1 MDLKRADHPKDEA
14 RPAVSLHRASPTAA
28 HRPDES
34 LHMALVERVLIE
46 VGQSTTVNQ
55 VQLVVLVIAGLS
67 TVDEQVTVKD
77 DLSMVR
83 VQKADEKVDGRRD
96 LHMVDLVT
104 VDLAVNRVIDRVFLV
119 EKVGLFD
126 QKAKAN
132 RIDVKL
138 L

>member
-1 MDLKRADHPKDEA
+1 MA
-14 RPAVSLHRASPTAA
+14 RVKQA
-28 HRPDES
+28 
-34 LHMALVERVLIE
+34 LIE
-46 VGQSTTVNQ
+46 VGQSAAVNQ
-55 VQLVVLVIAGLS
+55 VQLVVLIIAGLS

-77 DLSMVR
+77 ALSMVR
-83 VQKADEKVDGRRD
+83 AQKADEKVDVRRD
-96 LHMVDLVT
+96 LVTVDLVT

>member
-1 MDLKRADHPKDEA
+1 
-14 RPAVSLHRASPTAA
+14 
-28 HRPDES
+28 
-34 LHMALVERVLIE
+34 MALVERVLIE
-46 VGQSTTVNQ
+46 VGQSTAVNQ
-55 VQLVVLVIAGLS
+55 VQLVVLIIAGLS

-77 DLSMVR
+77 ALSMVR
-83 VQKADEKVDGRRD
+83 AQKADEKVDGRRD

-104 VDLAVNRVIDRVFLV
+104 VDLAVNRVIARVLHV

-126 QKAKAN
+126 QKTKAN

>member
-1 MDLKRADHPKDEA
+1 
-14 RPAVSLHRASPTAA
+14 
-28 HRPDES
+28 
-34 LHMALVERVLIE
+34 MALVERVLIE
-46 VGQSTTVNQ
+46 VGQSTAVNQ
-55 VQLVVLVIAGLS
+55 VQLVVLIIAGLS
-67 TVDEQVTVKD
+67 TVDEKVTVKD
-77 DLSMVR
+77 DLSIVR
-83 VQKADEKVDGRRD
+83 AQKADEKVDGRRD

-104 VDLAVNRVIDRVFLV
+104 VDLAVNRVIARVLHV

>member
-1 MDLKRADHPKDEA
+1 MA
-14 RPAVSLHRASPTAA
+14 RVKQA
-28 HRPDES
+28 
-34 LHMALVERVLIE
+34 LIE
-46 VGQSTTVNQ
+46 VGQSAAVNQ
-55 VQLVVLVIAGLS
+55 VQLVVLIIAGLS

-77 DLSMVR
+77 ALSMVR
-83 VQKADEKVDGRRD
+83 AQKADEKVDVRRD
-96 LHMVDLVT
+96 LVTVDLVT
-104 VDLAVNRVIDRVFLV
+104 VDLAVNRVIARVLLV

>member
-1 MDLKRADHPKDEA
+1 
-14 RPAVSLHRASPTAA
+14 
-28 HRPDES
+28 
-34 LHMALVERVLIE
+34 MALVERVLIE
-46 VGQSTTVNQ
+46 VGQSTAVNQ

-83 VQKADEKVDGRRD
+83 AQKADEKVDGRRD
-96 LHMVDLVT
+96 IHMVDLVTVDLVTVDLVTVDLVT

>member
-1 MDLKRADHPKDEA
+1 
-14 RPAVSLHRASPTAA
+14 
-28 HRPDES
+28 
-34 LHMALVERVLIE
+34 MALVERVLIE

>member
-1 MDLKRADHPKDEA
+1 
-14 RPAVSLHRASPTAA
+14 
-28 HRPDES
+28 
-34 LHMALVERVLIE
+34 MALVERVLIE

-83 VQKADEKVDGRRD
+83 AQKADEKVDGRRD